1 MRDNMTRLF
10 RPTFNVEECL
20 SELRDCLEEGWT
32 GQGYK
37 TDQFEKE
44 WKEYTG
50 LENAYYVNSCTA
62 ALNLT
67 FDIFKEQFGWADG
80 DEVISTPITFV
91 SSNHAISLSG
101 LKPVFADVDDT
112 FCLDPIDVE
121 RKITDRTRAVLF
133 VGIGG
138 NPGHYRDI
146 LEICRKHALRLIVD
160 AAHMGGTFVG
170 SKFPCLE
177 ADSVCFSFQ
186 TFKTLATAD
195 SGMLCFKDASL
206 EKIARVKAWSGI
218 NTSAYSDYAIKDHKT
233 YKWHYDVEY
242 VSNCYNGNSIM
253 AAVALAQLHCL
264 DRDNERRR
272 QIAAKYDEVFS
283 QYPNKIK
290 LADYAAGVISSRC
303 LYQIVV
309 DDRDGLVK
317 YLNEHHINSGVHY
330 VDNTNYGMYSYGRG
344 TCPHAAYLSEHV
356 ISLPLHLRLTDEE
369 VEEVIRVVLE
379 YVL

>member
-1 MRDNMTRLF
+1 
-10 RPTFNVEECL
+10 
-20 SELRDCLEEGWT
+20 
-32 GQGYK
+32 
-37 TDQFEKE
+37 
-44 WKEYTG
+44 
-50 LENAYYVNSCTA
+50 
-62 ALNLT
+62 
-67 FDIFKEQFGWADG
+67 
-80 DEVISTPITFV
+80 
-91 SSNHAISLSG
+91 
-101 LKPVFADVDDT
+101 
-112 FCLDPIDVE
+112 
-121 RKITDRTRAVLF
+121 
-133 VGIGG
+133 
-138 NPGHYRDI
+138 
-146 LEICRKHALRLIVD
+146 
-160 AAHMGGTFVG
+160 
-170 SKFPCLE
+170 
-177 ADSVCFSFQ
+177 
-186 TFKTLATAD
+186 
-195 SGMLCFKDASL
+195 
-206 EKIARVKAWSGI
+206 
-218 NTSAYSDYAIKDHKT
+218 
-233 YKWHYDVEY
+233 
-242 VSNCYNGNSIM
+242 M